1 MNSITC
7 GVCDC
12 DPNWHP
18 SAFSAV
24 HIFSSG
30 PSQELNDSAYAG
42 HPFGKAGA
50 YGIQGPAA
58 TFVKHI
64 EGDFFNVMGF
74 PLNAFANE
82 ISKLISAGHL
92 QLS

>member
-1 MNSITC
+1 MGFDKVNI
-7 GVCDC
+7 
-12 DPNWHP
+12 P
-18 SAFSAV
+18 
-24 HIFSSG
+24 
-30 PSQELNDSAYAG
+30 LAG

-82 ISKLISAGHL
+82 ISKLIAAGHL